1 MSLEV
6 LEKNDRKLVFL
17 VEGISVEMVNAI
29 RRIILSEIP
38 VMAVDEVIILKNDS
52 PLYDEII
59 SHRLGMIPLT
69 TDLEVYKLPR
79 DCSCGGYGCP
89 ICQVSLTCEVTNT
102 TNAPLEIY
110 SGNLKSN
117 DPKIVPVD
125 PNIPIVKID
134 KDKKVI
140 IEAYSILGLGKE
152 HTKFQAV
159 SNIFYRFYPQI
170 DFDNKK
176 CAKCQDKCLV
186 ARMCPERL
194 FDFSNK
200 ETPILTEDFWKE
212 CVLCNS
218 CERDCLEGAIKVGWK
233 DKAYIFA
240 IESDGVL
247 PFDVIIKK
255 TFEVFLEKIDEFV
268 EKLEAI
274 DLELMIDQKFIKISK
289 I

>member
-1 MSLEV
+1 MKVMSLEV
-6 LEKNDRKLVFL
+6 LEKNERKLIFV
-17 VEGISVEMVNAI
+17 VEGISVEMANAI
-29 RRIILSEIP
+29 RRIIISEIP

-89 ICQVSLTCEVTNT
+89 LCQVSLTCEVTNT
-102 TNAPLEIY
+102 TSTPLDIY

-134 KDKKVI
+134 KNDKVI
-140 IEAYSILGLGKE
+140 IEAYSILGIGKE
-152 HTKFQAV
+152 HTKFQAI
-159 SNIFYRFYPQI
+159 SNIFYRFYPEI
-170 DFDNKK
+170 VFDDKK
-176 CAKCQDKCLV
+176 CTKCPDKCIV
-186 ARMCPERL
+186 SRMCPEGL

-200 ETPILTEDFWKE
+200 KIPILVEDYWKK
-212 CVLCNS
+212 CTICDS
-218 CERDCLEGAIKVGWK
+218 CHKDCLKKAISISWK
-233 DKAYIFA
+233 DNAYIFS

-268 EKLEAI
+268 EKIEAI
-274 DLELMIDQKFIKISK
+274 DLES
-289 I
+289 